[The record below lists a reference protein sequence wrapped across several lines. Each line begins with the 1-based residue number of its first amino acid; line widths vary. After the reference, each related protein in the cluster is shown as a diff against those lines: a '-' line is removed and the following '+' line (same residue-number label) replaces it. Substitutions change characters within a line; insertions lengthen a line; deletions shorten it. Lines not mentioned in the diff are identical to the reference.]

1 MTINIGGDR
10 VPVTEVSDID
20 LASDEVYV
28 DGVRLTEAGA
38 QALAREIA
46 RRHGRK
52 GGRPPVGSARVA
64 VRLPQESK
72 DRLANIARERDLREA
87 DLVRDAINEYL
98 DRHSA

>member
-1 MTINIGGDR
+1 MTINLGGKR
-10 VPVTEVSDID
+10 VPVTE
-20 LASDEVYV
+20 ASDVDLNTEEIYV
-28 DGVRLTEAGA
+28 DGVRLTEARA
-38 QALAREIA
+38 AELAREIA

-64 VRLPQESK
+64 VRLPQETK
-72 DRLANIARERDLREA
+72 DRLAAIAHDRERREA